1 METKEKNS
9 KLTTQ
14 EQIAKL
20 KEDEKRTQI
29 KQFAEDLK
37 NVLQLFNPEKI
48 PNRTTTTY
56 SRETLRTYLRNP
68 ATESNN
74 NNLRKLSNYLYTIS
88 HVYRR
93 MIRFKAHQMNC
104 KVWSAYPI
112 VSMVEENDE
121 ESILKEYE
129 RVVNIVTNMN
139 MKSQILKM
147 NLLSWRHGVSYGFCY
162 GDPEGEGSFY
172 IHPLD
177 PDRCKISCASF
188 DNGVPGF
195 LFDMSYFRGNEEQL
209 EYYDEVFTT
218 LYNEFQRDNI
228 KWKQLPIEKT
238 FCMKVDPDNLD
249 YSIPPLSGLMEQVIS
264 VTDLQAAQDGID
276 NLSNYKMVWGKLDTI
291 SGSKN
296 PDDFTVDLDLALSF
310 MRKINDALPENVA
323 YALSPL
329 ELDVIDFKDNDAGDI
344 NVLSKAYSN
353 LIEANGS
360 IILNSNKI
368 TNSQSFKLA
377 LKAECDDAMCMTPQL
392 NAWLKFYL
400 KYNHN
405 VETIAVEF
413 SDISPYFMDD
423 EIEKMTK
430 LAGLGLP
437 VKTELAAMVG
447 AHPQKSFGMDFLERQ
462 LLKLGTERWNNPL
475 VSSNTQSA
483 INSEGGAPTKEGGDL
498 TDEGEAT
505 RDGDKNNN

>member
-1 METKEKNS
+1 MET
-9 KLTTQ
+9 Q
-14 EQIAKL
+14 ERIEKL
-20 KEDEKRTQI
+20 KEDEKRQQI
-29 KQFAEDLK
+29 KQFATELK
-37 NVLQLFNPEKI
+37 NVLQLFDPEKI

-56 SRETLRTYLRNP
+56 SRETLRSYLRNP

-74 NNLRKLSNYLYTIS
+74 QNLRKLSNYLYTIS

-112 VSMVEENDE
+112 IPMVEENDE

-147 NLLSWRHGVSYGFCY
+147 MLQVWKNGVTYGFCY

-188 DNGVPGF
+188 DGGVLGF
-195 LFDMSYFRGNEEQL
+195 LFDMSFFRGNEEQL
-209 EYYDEVFTT
+209 EYYDDIFTT
-218 LYNEFQRDNI
+218 LYNEYGRDNI
-228 KWKQLPIEKT
+228 KWKQLPIERV
-238 FCMKVDPDNLD
+238 FCLKVDMDNLD

-264 VTDLQAAQDGID
+264 VTDLQAAQDEID
-276 NLSNYKMVWGKLDTI
+276 SLANYKMIWGKLDTI

-296 PDDFTVDLDLALSF
+296 PDDFAVDLDLAVAF
-310 MRKINDALPENVA
+310 MQKIDGSLPENITT
-323 YALSPL
+323 ALSPL
-329 ELDVIDFKDNDAGDI
+329 DLDVIEFKDNDASDV
-344 NVLSKAYSN
+344 NVLSKAYMN

-368 TNSQSFKLA
+368 TNSNSFKLA
-377 LKAECDDAMCMTPQL
+377 LKAECEDAMSLTSQL

-405 VETIAVEF
+405 VETVAVEY

-447 AHPQKSFGMDFLERQ
+447 ANPQKSFGMDFLERQ

-483 INSEGGAPTKEGGDL
+483 NSEGGAPEKSEEDL
-498 TDEGEAT
+498 SDEGLED
-505 RDGDKNNN
+505 RDQNKNDN